1 MRETLRGNRK
11 ALLTTGGRNDFEGTM
26 ITIDERQGELHR
38 QLGAAAS
45 MVKVVMGVA
54 NGCALNIMLDCY
66 SELSGKATD
75 PKTGNRKPPHP
86 KFRHKV
92 KAAYKHAID
101 EYHDYE
107 RGLVYATTNRFF
119 HVADLSPKYR
129 KIYGDITD
137 AQFFE
142 FWKGTSAKAYQ
153 VSRPLVTSLWNKYRL
168 SLLNHHV
175 ANAEQL
181 AWACVG
187 QAVLT
192 LAGDIYQT
200 ALRDAHAACPIL
212 QAHQIRN
219 LFKGFSLHR
228 VQEAWTRALRMT
240 EDIGYELEPTENR
253 NIEMGI
259 IQLAETWVNPDYI
272 YDSVSETLPEYEEI
286 FRTKGEMKK
295 ALRNIEEV
303 RAQTWENLEQGPL

>member
-1 MRETLRGNRK
+1 
-11 ALLTTGGRNDFEGTM
+11 M

-38 QLGAAAS
+38 QLGSAAS

-54 NGCALNIMLDCY
+54 NGCSTAIMMDCF
-66 SELSGKATD
+66 SEISGKAFD
-75 PKTGNRKPPHP
+75 SHGNRKPPHP
-86 KFRHKV
+86 KYKHHV
-92 KAAYKHAID
+92 KAAYKQAVD
-101 EYHDYE
+101 ELHQYE
-107 RGLVYATTNRFF
+107 RRLLYTETNRFF
-119 HVADLSPKYR
+119 HVDDLSPKYR

-137 AQFFE
+137 AEFFE
-142 FWKGTSAKAYQ
+142 FWKGTCAKAYQ

-175 ANAEQL
+175 PNAEQL

-192 LAGDIYQT
+192 LAGDIYET
-200 ALRDAHAACPIL
+200 ALKDAHSACPML
-212 QAHQIRN
+212 QAHQIRS
-219 LFKGFSLHR
+219 LFSGFSLRR
-228 VQEAWTRALRMT
+228 VREAWTKALRLT
-240 EDIGYELEPTENR
+240 EDIAYKLEDTENK

-259 IQLAETWVNPDYI
+259 MQLAETWVNPDYI

>member
-1 MRETLRGNRK
+1 
-11 ALLTTGGRNDFEGTM
+11 
-26 ITIDERQGELHR
+26 
-38 QLGAAAS
+38 
-45 MVKVVMGVA
+45 MVKVVMGVT
-54 NGCALNIMLDCY
+54 NGCALNIMMDCY
-66 SELSGKATD
+66 TELSGKAID
-75 PKTGNRKPPHP
+75 PKTGGFKPAHP
-86 KFRHKV
+86 KFRHHV
-92 KAAYKHAID
+92 KAAYKQAVK

-107 RGLVYATTNRFF
+107 RGLLHTQTNRFF

-137 AQFFE
+137 SQFFE

-175 ANAEQL
+175 PNAEQL

-192 LAGDIYQT
+192 LACDIYET
-200 ALRDAHAACPIL
+200 ALKDAHSACPIL
-212 QAHQIRN
+212 QAHQIRD
-219 LFKGFSLHR
+219 LFSGFSLRR
-228 VQEAWTRALRMT
+228 VREAWTKALRLT
-240 EDIGYELEPTENR
+240 EDIAYELEETESK

-259 IQLAETWVNPDYI
+259 IQLTETWVNPDYI

-303 RAQTWENLEQGPL
+303 RAQKWENLEQGPL

>member
-1 MRETLRGNRK
+1 
-11 ALLTTGGRNDFEGTM
+11 M

-38 QLGAAAS
+38 QIGSAAS

-54 NGCALNIMLDCY
+54 NGCALNIMMDCY
-66 SELSGKATD
+66 TELSGKAIN
-75 PKTGNRKPPHP
+75 PKTGGYKPAHP
-86 KFRHKV
+86 KFRHHV
-92 KAAYKHAID
+92 KAAYKQAVK

-107 RGLVYATTNRFF
+107 RGLLHTQTNRFF
-119 HVADLSPKYR
+119 HVDDLSPKYR

-137 AQFFE
+137 AEFFE
-142 FWKGTSAKAYQ
+142 FWKGTCAKAYQ

-175 ANAEQL
+175 PNAEQL

-192 LAGDIYQT
+192 LAGDIYET
-200 ALRDAHAACPIL
+200 ALKDAHSACPML
-212 QAHQIRN
+212 QAHQIRS
-219 LFKGFSLHR
+219 LFSGFSLRR
-228 VQEAWTRALRMT
+228 VREAWTKALRLT
-240 EDIGYELEPTENR
+240 EDIAYELEDTENK

-259 IQLAETWVNPDYI
+259 MQLAETWVNPDYI

>member
-1 MRETLRGNRK
+1 
-11 ALLTTGGRNDFEGTM
+11 M

-54 NGCALNIMLDCY
+54 NGCATAIMMDCF
-66 SELSGKATD
+66 SEISGKALD
-75 PKTGNRKPPHP
+75 SHGNRKPPHP
-86 KFRHKV
+86 KYKHHV
-92 KAAYKHAID
+92 KAAYKQAVD
-101 EYHDYE
+101 EYHQYE
-107 RGLVYATTNRFF
+107 RRLLYTETNRFF

-137 AQFFE
+137 AEFFE

-168 SLLNHHV
+168 SLLNHNV
-175 ANAEQL
+175 PNAETL

-187 QAVLT
+187 QACLV

-200 ALRDAHAACPIL
+200 ALRDAMQACPML
-212 QAHQIRN
+212 QPHQIRN
-219 LFKGFSLHR
+219 LFKDFSLQR
-228 VQEAWTRALRMT
+228 VREAWTRAMRLT
-240 EDIGYELEPTENR
+240 EDISYQLEPTEDR

-259 IQLAETWVNPDYI
+259 MQLAETWVNPDYI
-272 YDSVSETLPEYEEI
+272 YDSVSDTLPEYEEI

>member
-1 MRETLRGNRK
+1 
-11 ALLTTGGRNDFEGTM
+11 M
-26 ITIDERQGELHR
+26 ITIDERQGEMHR

-66 SELSGKATD
+66 TELSGKATD
-75 PKTGNRKPPHP
+75 PRTGDRKPPHP
-86 KFRHKV
+86 KFRHQV
-92 KAAYKHAID
+92 KAAYKQAIE
-101 EYHDYE
+101 EYHHYE
-107 RGLVYATTNRFF
+107 RRLVYATVNRFF
-119 HVADLSPKYR
+119 HVDDLSPKYR

-137 AQFFE
+137 AEFFE

-168 SLLNHHV
+168 SLLNHKVPH
-175 ANAEQL
+175 AEQL

-192 LAGDIYQT
+192 LACDIFQT
-200 ALRDAHAACPIL
+200 AIADAIQAVPML
-212 QAHQIRN
+212 QPHQVRG
-219 LFKGFSLHR
+219 LFKDFSLSR
-228 VQEAWTRALRMT
+228 VRDAWTRALRLT
-240 EDIGYELEPTENR
+240 EDINYELEPTEDK
-253 NIEMGI
+253 NIQMGI
-259 IQLAETWVNPDYI
+259 LQLAETWANPDYI

-303 RAQTWENLEQGPL
+303 RAQTWENLEKDELVI

>member
-1 MRETLRGNRK
+1 
-11 ALLTTGGRNDFEGTM
+11 
-26 ITIDERQGELHR
+26 
-38 QLGAAAS
+38 

-54 NGCALNIMLDCY
+54 NGCALNIMMDCY
-66 SELSGKATD
+66 TEISGKAIN
-75 PKTGNRKPPHP
+75 PKTGDFKPAHP
-86 KFRHKV
+86 KFRHHV

-137 AQFFE
+137 SQFFE
-142 FWKGTSAKAYQ
+142 FWKGTSARAYQ

-168 SLLNHHV
+168 SLLNHSV
-175 ANAEQL
+175 PNAEQL

-192 LAGDIYQT
+192 LACDIYET
-200 ALRDAHAACPIL
+200 ALKDAHSVCTIL
-212 QAHQIRN
+212 QEHQIRS
-219 LFKGFSLHR
+219 LFSGFSLRR
-228 VQEAWTRALRMT
+228 VREAWTKALRLT
-240 EDIGYELEPTENR
+240 EDISYELEETEDK
-253 NIEMGI
+253 NIEFGI
-259 IQLAETWVNPDYI
+259 MQLVNTWSNPDYI

-303 RAQTWENLEQGPL
+303 RTQRWENLEQGPL